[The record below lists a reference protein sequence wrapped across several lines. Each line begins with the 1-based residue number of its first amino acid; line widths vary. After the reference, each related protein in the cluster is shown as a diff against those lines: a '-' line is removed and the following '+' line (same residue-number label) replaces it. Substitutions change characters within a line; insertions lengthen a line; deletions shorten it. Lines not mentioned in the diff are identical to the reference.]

1 MNKLIF
7 SQSKAGTEPS
17 ESNPVTTGTEKIQK
31 GGLMQKISE
40 ILLQPAIILDLKAK
54 EKVEAIKELSAVL
67 IEQGIVTDADEFFN
81 AILKRENLES
91 TGIGSGVAIPH
102 ARTKAVKNII
112 LAFGRS
118 QAGVDF
124 SSLDGKPSHLIF
136 LIAAPEEK
144 KSEYIITLARLSKIL
159 RKEQVRVLLNH
170 ANTPEEVLTIVTQN
184 E

>member
-1 MNKLIF
+1 
-7 SQSKAGTEPS
+7 
-17 ESNPVTTGTEKIQK
+17 
-31 GGLMQKISE
+31 MQKISE
-40 ILLQPAIILDLKAK
+40 LLLNTSIILDLKAK
-54 EKVEAIKELSAVL
+54 EKVEAIKELAEVL
-67 IEQGIVTDADEFFN
+67 IEQGFINETEEFFS
-81 AILKRENLES
+81 AILRRENLES
-91 TGIGSGVAIPH
+91 TGIGYGVAIPH
-102 ARTKAVKNII
+102 ARTKAVKNIV

-159 RKEQVRVLLNH
+159 RSEEVRVKLNR
-170 ANTPEEVLTIVTQN
+170 AKNPEDILTIIRQH